1 MDFKNTLYQ
10 NIQLVF
16 SDSCQEP
23 AAWKAMDEIVVTVK
37 GYSNLAI
44 HLPLKPLVEDVQ
56 KGFSLT
62 DSCSL
67 RSKSEFASRPTHY
80 EGCKWLQFKSTALLL
95 EKQLF
100 YPSIC
105 LLFNPEMN
113 EEGAWKII
121 DDLPLRLKELEER
134 VKLSHPNMLPQL
146 EELKKVF
153 AKTNDCNLR
162 SKTDFNNRMSSHYSS
177 CHWKELLSLAQNFA
191 TM

>member
-44 HLPLKPLVEDVQ
+44 HLPLKPLVEDML

-62 DSCSL
+62 DGCSV
-67 RSKSEFASRPTHY
+67 RNKGDFGSRASHHG
-80 EGCKWLQFKSTALLL
+80 GCHWDQFKSVALLL

-100 YPSIC
+100 YPSLC
-105 LLFNPEMN
+105 LLFCPEMN

-121 DDLPLRLKELEER
+121 DGLPLRLKELEER
-134 VKLSHPNMLPQL
+134 VKAAHPTMLPQL
-146 EELKKVF
+146 EELKKAF
-153 AKTNDCNLR
+153 EKTNGCNLR
-162 SKTDFNNRMSSHYSS
+162 SKTEFSNRMTHYTS
-177 CHWKELLSLAQNFA
+177 CSWKELLPLAQNFH